1 MNGVRAFGV
10 ARLAALLGIGAALV
24 AGLIW
29 LAATMGAEPM
39 SLLYSNV
46 DPKEAS
52 AVVQQLDQAG
62 IKYELKGDGSTI
74 LVPRDKV
81 ASTRLLVSG
90 KGLVTSGS
98 VGYEIFDQGAT
109 LGQTDFVQ
117 QLNRQRAL
125 EGELARTIRAWD
137 GVSFARVHLNLPRR
151 QLFEEEAEA
160 PTGSVTIG
168 MGGRRPNEDIVQ
180 AVQNLVAGA
189 VPGLKAEQVSVIDQH
204 GKTLSAGGSSMASK
218 LADDRKSEVERRLA
232 ARIKEMVEGVV
243 GVGRARVEVS
253 ADIDMARVT
262 EQETT
267 YDPDGQVIRSEQ
279 TGEESSRENQPDGAE
294 GVSAAA
300 NIPGGA
306 TAGGGASNTSASGSA
321 SSTTNYEISNKTR
334 TEVREPGAIKKISV
348 AVAVDGVTAPGADG
362 KPGAYTPR
370 SAEELARLDEL
381 VKAAV
386 GFDSARG
393 DTVKVTNVRFARE
406 AVPAGEEAGLL
417 ASFDKNDIMRVVEL
431 AILGVVAVLIVL
443 FGVRP
448 LLKSLM
454 SGGGGAG
461 GGGLPMLAGAGAGA
475 GGGQQVVTRLV
486 TTPEGA
492 QYQIPV
498 DAVTGEPL
506 ALPGPD
512 LDQRIDIARIEGQV
526 RASSVKRVA
535 DFVDKHPDESVSIL
549 RTWLHETT

>member
-10 ARLAALLGIGAALV
+10 ARLAAMLGIGAALI

-29 LAATMGAEPM
+29 LGATLGAQPKA
-39 SLLYSNV
+39 LLYSNL
-46 DPKEAS
+46 DMKEAS
-52 AVVQQLDQAG
+52 SVVQALDQAG
-62 IKYELKGDGSTI
+62 ISYELKGDGTTI
-74 LVPRDKV
+74 MVPRDKV
-81 ASTRLLVSG
+81 AATRLMISG

-125 EGELARTIRAWD
+125 EGELSRTIRSLD
-137 GVSFARVHLNLPRR
+137 GVTFARVHLNLPRR
-151 QLFEEEAEA
+151 QLFQEEAE
-160 PTGSVTIG
+160 PPSGSVTIG
-168 MGGRRPNEDIVQ
+168 IGGRKPTEDQVQ

-204 GKTLSAGGSSMASK
+204 GKTLSIGGSSMTSK
-218 LADDRKSEVERRLA
+218 LADDRKTEVERKLA
-232 ARIKEMVEGVV
+232 ARIKELVEGVV
-243 GVGRARVEVS
+243 GPGRSRVEVS

-279 TGEESSRENQPDGAE
+279 TGEENAQESE
-294 GVSAAA
+294 GNGPNAVSAAG

-306 TAGGGASNTSASGSA
+306 IPLPGGGVGSTSGRNEA
-321 SSTTNYEISNKTR
+321 TTNYEISNKTR

-348 AVAVDGVTAPGADG
+348 AVAVDGVTAAGADG

-370 SAEELARLDEL
+370 SADELERLDEL

-386 GFDSARG
+386 GYDTTRG
-393 DTVKVTNVRFARE
+393 DVVKVTNVRFARE
-406 AVPAGEEAGLL
+406 AVDTTGGETGLL
-417 ASFDKNDIMRVVEL
+417 ASFDKNDIMRAVEL
-431 AILGVVAVLIVL
+431 AVLGIVAVLIMI

-448 LLKSLM
+448 LLKSLVA
-454 SGGGGAG
+454 GGGAR
-461 GGGLPMLAGAGAGA
+461 GGLPALAGGPQA
-475 GGGQQVVTRLV
+475 TRLV

-492 QYQIPV
+492 QYQIQV
-498 DAVTGEPL
+498 DPSTGEPL

-549 RTWLHETT
+549 RSWLHETT

>member
-10 ARLAALLGIGAALV
+10 ARLAALLGIGAALI

-29 LAATMGAEPM
+29 LAATLGAEPKA
-39 SLLYSNV
+39 LLYSNL
-46 DPKEAS
+46 DLKEAS
-52 AVVQQLDQAG
+52 SVVQSLDQAG
-62 IKYELKGDGSTI
+62 IEYEVKGDGSTI
-74 LVPRDKV
+74 MVPRDKV
-81 ASTRLLVSG
+81 ASTRLMISG

-125 EGELARTIRAWD
+125 EGELARTIRSLD
-137 GVSFARVHLNLPRR
+137 GVTFARVHLNLPRR
-151 QLFEEEAEA
+151 QLFEEEAE
-160 PTGSVTIG
+160 PPSGSVTIG
-168 MGGRRPNEDIVQ
+168 IGGRKPTDDQVQ

-204 GKTLSAGGSSMASK
+204 GKTLSVGGSSMASR
-218 LADDRKSEVERRLA
+218 LADDRKSEVERKLA
-232 ARIKEMVEGVV
+232 ARIKELVEGVV
-243 GVGRARVEVS
+243 GVGRSRVEVS

-279 TGEESSRENQPDGAE
+279 TGEENARENDPTGAD
-294 GVSAAA
+294 GVSAGG
-300 NIPGGA
+300 NIPGAAVAG
-306 TAGGGASNTSASGSA
+306 AGGGNTSASGSTQ
-321 SSTTNYEISNKTR
+321 STTNYEISNKTR
-334 TEVREPGAIKKISV
+334 TETREPGAIKKISV
-348 AVAVDGVTAPGADG
+348 AVAVDGVTAPGAGG

-386 GFDSARG
+386 GFDTTRG

-406 AVPAGEEAGLL
+406 AVDTSAGDTGLL
-417 ASFDKNDIMRVVEL
+417 SSFDKNDIMRVVEL
-431 AILGVVAVLIVL
+431 AVLGIVAVLIMI

-448 LLKSLM
+448 LLKSLVN
-454 SGGGGAG
+454 GGGGAS
-461 GGGLPMLAGAGAGA
+461 GGGLPMLAGGAQPA
-475 GGGQQVVTRLV
+475 TRLV

-492 QYQIPV
+492 QYQVQV
-498 DAVTGEPL
+498 DPATGETL
-506 ALPGPD
+506 AIAGPD

-535 DFVDKHPDESVSIL
+535 DFVDKHPEESVSIL

>member
-10 ARLAALLGIGAALV
+10 ARLAAMLGIGAALI

-29 LAATMGAEPM
+29 LGATLGAQPKA
-39 SLLYSNV
+39 LLYSNL
-46 DPKEAS
+46 DMKEAS
-52 AVVQQLDQAG
+52 TVVQALDQAG
-62 IKYELKGDGSTI
+62 IDYELKGDGTTI
-74 LVPRDKV
+74 MVPRDKV
-81 ASTRLLVSG
+81 ASTRLMISG

-125 EGELARTIRAWD
+125 EGELARTIRSLD
-137 GVSFARVHLNLPRR
+137 GVTFARVHLNLPRR
-151 QLFEEEAEA
+151 QLFEEEAE
-160 PTGSVTIG
+160 PPSGSVTIG
-168 MGGRRPNEDIVQ
+168 IGGRKPTDDQVQ

-189 VPGLKAEQVSVIDQH
+189 VPGLKAEQVSIIDQH
-204 GKTLSAGGSSMASK
+204 GKTLSVGGSSMTSK
-218 LADDRKSEVERRLA
+218 LADDRKSEVERKLA
-232 ARIKEMVEGVV
+232 ARIKELVEGVV
-243 GVGRARVEVS
+243 GAGRSRVEVS

-279 TGEESSRENQPDGAE
+279 TGEESAQEADGNGAA
-294 GVSAAA
+294 GVSAAG
-300 NIPGGA
+300 NIPGAAATGA
-306 TAGGGASNTSASGSA
+306 AGGVGSTSGRNE
-321 SSTTNYEISNKTR
+321 STTNYEISNKTR

-386 GFDSARG
+386 GYDTTRG
-393 DTVKVTNVRFARE
+393 DMVKVTNVRFARE
-406 AVPAGEEAGLL
+406 AVDTTGGETGLL
-417 ASFDKNDIMRVVEL
+417 ASFDKNDIMRAVEL
-431 AILGVVAVLIVL
+431 AVLGIVAVLIMI

-448 LLKSLM
+448 LLKSLVT
-454 SGGGGAG
+454 GGGGR
-461 GGGLPMLAGAGAGA
+461 GGLPALAGAGGA
-475 GGGQQVVTRLV
+475 QATRLV

-492 QYQIPV
+492 QYQIQV
-498 DAVTGEPL
+498 DPNTGEAL

>member
-10 ARLAALLGIGAALV
+10 ARLAAMLGIGAALI

-29 LAATMGAEPM
+29 LGATLGAQPKA
-39 SLLYSNV
+39 LLYSNL
-46 DPKEAS
+46 DMKEAS
-52 AVVQQLDQAG
+52 SVVQALDQAG
-62 IKYELKGDGSTI
+62 ISYELKGDGTTI
-74 LVPRDKV
+74 MVPRDKV
-81 ASTRLLVSG
+81 AATRLMISG

-125 EGELARTIRAWD
+125 EGELSRTIRSLD
-137 GVSFARVHLNLPRR
+137 GVTFARVHLNLPRR
-151 QLFEEEAEA
+151 QLFQEEAE
-160 PTGSVTIG
+160 PPSGSVTIG
-168 MGGRRPNEDIVQ
+168 IGGRKPTEDQVQ

-204 GKTLSAGGSSMASK
+204 GKTLSIGGSSMTSK
-218 LADDRKSEVERRLA
+218 LADDRKTEVERKLA
-232 ARIKEMVEGVV
+232 ARIKELVEGVV
-243 GVGRARVEVS
+243 GPGRSRVEVS

-279 TGEESSRENQPDGAE
+279 TGEENAQESE
-294 GVSAAA
+294 GNGPNAVSAAG

-306 TAGGGASNTSASGSA
+306 IPLPGGGVGSTSGRNEA
-321 SSTTNYEISNKTR
+321 TTNYEISNKTR

-348 AVAVDGVTAPGADG
+348 AVAVDGVTAAGADG

-370 SAEELARLDEL
+370 SADELERLDEL

-386 GFDSARG
+386 GYDTTRG
-393 DTVKVTNVRFARE
+393 DIVKVTNVRFARE
-406 AVPAGEEAGLL
+406 AVDTTGGETGLL
-417 ASFDKNDIMRVVEL
+417 ASFDKNDIMRAVEL
-431 AILGVVAVLIVL
+431 AVLGIVAVLIMI

-448 LLKSLM
+448 LLKSLVA
-454 SGGGGAG
+454 GGGAR
-461 GGGLPMLAGAGAGA
+461 GGLPALAGGPQA
-475 GGGQQVVTRLV
+475 TRLV

-492 QYQIPV
+492 QYQIQV
-498 DAVTGEPL
+498 DPSTGEPL

-549 RTWLHETT
+549 RSWLHETT

>member
-10 ARLAALLGIGAALV
+10 ARLAALLGIGAALI

-29 LAATMGAEPM
+29 LAATLGAEPKA
-39 SLLYSNV
+39 LLYSNL
-46 DPKEAS
+46 DLKEAS
-52 AVVQQLDQAG
+52 TVVQALDQAG
-62 IKYELKGDGSTI
+62 IDYEVKGDGSTI
-74 LVPRDKV
+74 MVPRDKV
-81 ASTRLLVSG
+81 ASTRLMISG

-125 EGELARTIRAWD
+125 EGELARTIRSLD
-137 GVSFARVHLNLPRR
+137 GVTFARVHLNLPRR
-151 QLFEEEAEA
+151 QLFEEEAE
-160 PTGSVTIG
+160 PPSGSVTIG
-168 MGGRRPNEDIVQ
+168 VGGRKPTDDQVQ

-204 GKTLSAGGSSMASK
+204 GKTLSVGGSSMTSK
-218 LADDRKSEVERRLA
+218 LADDRKSEVERKLA
-232 ARIKEMVEGVV
+232 ARIKELVEGVV
-243 GVGRARVEVS
+243 GVGRSRVEVS

-279 TGEESSRENQPDGAE
+279 TGEENARENDPAGAD
-294 GVSAAA
+294 GVSAGG
-300 NIPGGA
+300 NIPGVTGVGA
-306 TAGGGASNTSASGSA
+306 AGGNSSTSGSTQ
-321 SSTTNYEISNKTR
+321 STTNYEISNKTR

-348 AVAVDGVTAPGADG
+348 AVAVDGVTAPGANG

-386 GFDSARG
+386 GFDTARG

-406 AVPAGEEAGLL
+406 AVDTSAPEGGLL
-417 ASFDKNDIMRVVEL
+417 SSFDKNDIMRVVEL
-431 AILGVVAVLIVL
+431 AVLGIVAVLIMI

-448 LLKSLM
+448 LLKSLVN
-454 SGGGGAG
+454 GGGARSN
-461 GGGLPMLAGAGAGA
+461 LPALAGA
-475 GGGQQVVTRLV
+475 GGGPLTSTRLV
-486 TTPEGA
+486 TTPDGA

-498 DAVTGEPL
+498 DPSTGEPL
-506 ALPGPD
+506 ALPSPD

-535 DFVDKHPDESVSIL
+535 DFVDKHPEESVSIL

>member
-10 ARLAALLGIGAALV
+10 ARLAAMLGIGAALV

-29 LAATMGAEPM
+29 LGATLGAQPKT
-39 SLLYSNV
+39 LLYSNL
-46 DPKEAS
+46 DMKEAS
-52 AVVQQLDQAG
+52 SVVQALDQAG
-62 IKYELKGDGSTI
+62 ISYDLKGDGTTI
-74 LVPRDKV
+74 MVPRDKV
-81 ASTRLLVSG
+81 ASTRLMISG

-125 EGELARTIRAWD
+125 EGELARTIRSLD
-137 GVSFARVHLNLPRR
+137 GVTFARVHLNLPRR
-151 QLFEEEAEA
+151 QLFEEEAE
-160 PTGSVTIG
+160 PPSGSVTIG
-168 MGGRRPNEDIVQ
+168 IGGRKPTEDQVQ

-189 VPGLKAEQVSVIDQH
+189 VPGLKAEQVSIIDQH
-204 GKTLSAGGSSMASK
+204 GKTLSVGGSSMTSK
-218 LADDRKSEVERRLA
+218 LADDRKSEVERKLA
-232 ARIKEMVEGVV
+232 ARIKELVEGVV
-243 GVGRARVEVS
+243 GPGRSRVEVS

-279 TGEESSRENQPDGAE
+279 TGEESAQESE
-294 GVSAAA
+294 GSGPNAVSAAG

-306 TAGGGASNTSASGSA
+306 IPLPGGGVGSTSGRNE
-321 SSTTNYEISNKTR
+321 STTNYEISNKTR

-348 AVAVDGVTAPGADG
+348 AVAVDGVTAAGADG

-370 SAEELARLDEL
+370 SAEELERLDEL

-386 GFDSARG
+386 GYDTTRG
-393 DTVKVTNVRFARE
+393 DIVKVTNVRFARE
-406 AVPAGEEAGLL
+406 AVDTTSGETGLL
-417 ASFDKNDIMRVVEL
+417 ASFDKNDIMRAVEL
-431 AILGVVAVLIVL
+431 AVLGIVAVLIMI

-448 LLKSLM
+448 LLKSLA
-454 SGGGGAG
+454 AG
-461 GGGLPMLAGAGAGA
+461 GGRGGLPALAGA
-475 GGGQQVVTRLV
+475 GGGQATRLV

-498 DAVTGEPL
+498 DPTTGEPL

>member
-29 LAATMGAEPM
+29 LVATLGAEPM
-39 SLLYSNV
+39 SLLYANV
-46 DPKEAS
+46 DSKEAA

-62 IKYELKGDGSTI
+62 IKYELKGDGTTI
-74 LVPRDKV
+74 MVPRDKV

-90 KGLVTSGS
+90 KGLITSGS

-137 GVSFARVHLNLPRR
+137 GISFARVHLNLPRR

-160 PTGSVTIG
+160 PTASVTIG
-168 MGGRRPNEDIVQ
+168 MGGRKPSDDTVQ
-180 AVQNLVAGA
+180 AAQNLIAGA
-189 VPGLKAEQVSVIDQH
+189 VPGLKAEMVSVIDQH
-204 GKTLSAGGSSMASK
+204 GKTLSAGGSSMTSK

-232 ARIKEMVEGVV
+232 ERIKELVEGVV

-279 TGEESSRENQPDGAE
+279 TGEESARENQPDGAD
-294 GVSAAA
+294 GVSAGG

-306 TAGGGASNTSASGSA
+306 VAGAGGANSSTSGSNT
-321 SSTTNYEISNKTR
+321 STTNYEISNKTR

-348 AVAVDGVTAPGADG
+348 AVAVDGVTAPGANG

-386 GFDSARG
+386 GFDTTRG
-393 DTVKVTNVRFARE
+393 DTVKVSNVRFARE
-406 AVPAGEEAGLL
+406 TPDAGEGEGGLL
-417 ASFDKNDIMRVVEL
+417 SSFDKNDIMRVVEL
-431 AILGVVAVLIVL
+431 AVLGIVAVLIVI

-454 SGGGGAG
+454 TPGS
-461 GGGLPMLAGAGAGA
+461 GGGLPALAGAGAG
-475 GGGQQVVTRLV
+475 GQQVITRLV

-498 DAVTGEPL
+498 DAQTGEPL

-535 DFVDKHPDESVSIL
+535 DFVDKHPEESVSIL
-549 RTWLHETT
+549 RSWLHETT

>member
-10 ARLAALLGIGAALV
+10 ARLAALLGIGAALI

-29 LAATMGAEPM
+29 LAATLGAEPM

-81 ASTRLLVSG
+81 ASTRLMVSG

-125 EGELARTIRAWD
+125 EGELARTIRSLD
-137 GVSFARVHLNLPRR
+137 GVTFARVHLNLPRR
-151 QLFEEEAEA
+151 QLFEEQAE
-160 PTGSVTIG
+160 PPSGSVTIG
-168 MGGRRPNEDIVQ
+168 VGGRRPSDDQVQ

-204 GKTLSAGGSSMASK
+204 GKTLSVGGSSMTSK
-218 LADDRKSEVERRLA
+218 LADDRKGEVERKLA
-232 ARIKEMVEGVV
+232 ARIKELVEGVV

-279 TGEESSRENQPDGAE
+279 TGEETARENDPAGAD
-294 GVSAAA
+294 GVSAGG
-300 NIPGGA
+300 NIPGAAAVGA
-306 TAGGGASNTSASGSA
+306 AGLNSSASGSTQ
-321 SSTTNYEISNKTR
+321 STTNYEISNKTR

-386 GFDSARG
+386 GFDTTRG

-406 AVPAGEEAGLL
+406 AVDTSAADGGLL
-417 ASFDKNDIMRVVEL
+417 SSFDKNDIMRAVEL
-431 AILGVVAVLIVL
+431 AVLGIVAVLIMI
-443 FGVRP
+443 FGIRP
-448 LLKSLM
+448 LLKSLVN
-454 SGGGGAG
+454 GGGS
-461 GGGLPMLAGAGAGA
+461 GGGLPMLSGPAAA
-475 GGGQQVVTRLV
+475 GGSQVTTRLV

-492 QYQIPV
+492 QYQVQV
-498 DAVTGEPL
+498 DPSTGETL
-506 ALPGPD
+506 AIAGPD

-535 DFVDKHPDESVSIL
+535 DFVDKHPEESVSIL
-549 RTWLHETT
+549 RSWLHETA

>member
-10 ARLAALLGIGAALV
+10 ARLAALLGIGAALI

-29 LAATMGAEPM
+29 LVATLGAEPM

-46 DPKEAS
+46 DSKEAS

-62 IKYELKGDGSTI
+62 IKYELKGDGTTI

-81 ASTRLLVSG
+81 ASTRLLISG
-90 KGLVTSGS
+90 KGLITSGS

-137 GVSFARVHLNLPRR
+137 GISFARVHLNLPRR
-151 QLFEEEAEA
+151 QLFEEQAEA
-160 PTGSVTIG
+160 PTASVTIG
-168 MGGRRPNEDIVQ
+168 MGGRKPNEDIVQ
-180 AVQNLVAGA
+180 AAQNLIAGA
-189 VPGLKAEQVSVIDQH
+189 VPGLKPEQVSVIDQH

-218 LADDRKSEVERRLA
+218 LADDRRSEVERKLA

-279 TGEESSRENQPDGAE
+279 TGEENSRENQPDGAE
-294 GVSAAA
+294 GVSAAG

-306 TAGGGASNTSASGSA
+306 VGAGGTNSSASGA
-321 SSTTNYEISNKTR
+321 TQSTTNYEISNKTR

-348 AVAVDGVTAPGADG
+348 AVAVDGVTAVGADG

-386 GFDSARG
+386 GFDAQRG
-393 DTVKVTNVRFARE
+393 DTVKVSGVRFARE
-406 AVPAGEEAGLL
+406 VVPGGEEAGLL
-417 ASFDKNDIMRVVEL
+417 SSFDKNDIMRAVEL
-431 AILGVVAVLIVL
+431 AVLGIVAILIVL

-448 LLKSLM
+448 LLKTVM
-454 SGGGGAG
+454 SGGGGGA
-461 GGGLPMLAGAGAGA
+461 GLPALAGA
-475 GGGQQVVTRLV
+475 GGGGGQVVTRLV

-498 DAVTGEPL
+498 DPQTGEAL

-535 DFVDKHPDESVSIL
+535 DFVEKRPEESVSIL
-549 RTWLHETT
+549 RSWLHETT

>member
-10 ARLAALLGIGAALV
+10 ARLAAMLGIGAALV

-29 LAATMGAEPM
+29 LGATLGAQPKT
-39 SLLYSNV
+39 LLYSNL
-46 DPKEAS
+46 DMKEAS
-52 AVVQQLDQAG
+52 SVVQALDQAG
-62 IKYELKGDGSTI
+62 ISYDLKGDGTTI
-74 LVPRDKV
+74 MVPRDKV
-81 ASTRLLVSG
+81 ASTRLMISG

-125 EGELARTIRAWD
+125 EGELARTIRSLD
-137 GVSFARVHLNLPRR
+137 GVTFARVHLNLPRR
-151 QLFEEEAEA
+151 QLFEEEAE
-160 PTGSVTIG
+160 PPSGSVTIG
-168 MGGRRPNEDIVQ
+168 IGGRKPTEDQVQ

-189 VPGLKAEQVSVIDQH
+189 VPGLKAEQVSIIDQH
-204 GKTLSAGGSSMASK
+204 GKTLSVGGSSMTSK
-218 LADDRKSEVERRLA
+218 LADDRKSEVERKLA
-232 ARIKEMVEGVV
+232 ARIKELVEGVV
-243 GVGRARVEVS
+243 GPGRSRVEVS

-279 TGEESSRENQPDGAE
+279 TGEESAQESE
-294 GVSAAA
+294 GSGPNAVSAAG

-306 TAGGGASNTSASGSA
+306 TPLPGGGVGSTSGRNE
-321 SSTTNYEISNKTR
+321 STTNYEISNKTR

-348 AVAVDGVTAPGADG
+348 AVAVDGVTAAGADG

-370 SAEELARLDEL
+370 SAEELERLDEL

-386 GFDSARG
+386 GYDTTRG
-393 DTVKVTNVRFARE
+393 DIVKVTNVRFARE
-406 AVPAGEEAGLL
+406 AVDTTSGETGLL
-417 ASFDKNDIMRVVEL
+417 ASFDKNDIMRAVEL
-431 AILGVVAVLIVL
+431 AVLGIVAVLIMI

-448 LLKSLM
+448 LLKSLA
-454 SGGGGAG
+454 AG
-461 GGGLPMLAGAGAGA
+461 GGRGGLPALAGA
-475 GGGQQVVTRLV
+475 GGGQATRLV

-498 DAVTGEPL
+498 DPTTGEPL